1 MHKIIRI
8 QRISMPL
15 HRHIIAVL
23 CLSVALSSSQ
33 AAPRLAAKKINI
45 QNHSSQRLD
54 VFVMQRQCTRRGVC
68 HYQKS
73 KQSFVVKGGQHT
85 TIAAPK
91 TAYMVWLKYQGLRTG
106 GVHVESAT
114 PCPGMFQP
122 NKLYQISITSK
133 RIGAVEQLRCHV
145 ESQHH

>member
-1 MHKIIRI
+1 
-8 QRISMPL
+8 MPL
-15 HRHIIAVL
+15 RNLMAVL
-23 CLSVALSSSQ
+23 CLGVALSTAQ
-33 AAPRLAAKKINI
+33 AAPLPATAGKIDL

-54 VFVMQRQCTRRGVC
+54 VFIMQRQCTRQGVC

-73 KQSFVVKGGQHT
+73 KQSFVVNGRQRT
-85 TIAAPK
+85 TIASPK

-122 NKLYQISITSK
+122 HKLYQLSITSK
-133 RIGAVEQLRCHV
+133 RIGAAEQLRCQVSSHAIR
-145 ESQHH
+145 HH